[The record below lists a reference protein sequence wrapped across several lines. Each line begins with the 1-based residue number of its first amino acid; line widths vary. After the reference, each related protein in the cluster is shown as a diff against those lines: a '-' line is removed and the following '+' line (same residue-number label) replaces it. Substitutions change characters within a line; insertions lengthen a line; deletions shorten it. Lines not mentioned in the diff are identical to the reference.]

1 VDGTHTADPFPV
13 TLVRPIFCDDD
24 DVSKTL
30 SSDSTVAEGSV
41 QFSSPSIRVKMTN
54 ADGTSSLSVP
64 LSSSLTEGDS
74 ASVGQ
79 EQQQMQQQ
87 QQQFASMEPPLKPVR
102 LEGVGWV
109 GRTEKGDLWIH
120 CEDGVQ
126 MTLSSGGE
134 ELYYADVCIGE
145 PRIYK
150 VNATL
155 PPHVKK
161 RLPFVSKA
169 MSSLRKNK
177 IRYA

>member
-1 VDGTHTADPFPV
+1 
-13 TLVRPIFCDDD
+13 
-24 DVSKTL
+24 
-30 SSDSTVAEGSV
+30 
-41 QFSSPSIRVKMTN
+41 M
-54 ADGTSSLSVP
+54 
-64 LSSSLTEGDS
+64 
-74 ASVGQ
+74 SVGR
-79 EQQQMQQQ
+79 EQQLQNR
-87 QQQFASMEPPLKPVR
+87 SMEPPLQPVR

-126 MTLSSGGE
+126 MMLSSGGE
-134 ELYYADVCIGE
+134 ELYYADVCLGE
-145 PRIYK
+145 PRIYQ

-177 IRYA
+177 VCIL